1 MATVTKTVGASDSAD
16 YATISLWYNARRS
29 QPSSGDTEVCVLEDG
44 DHDWNGWQGGWADV
58 DLTVKF
64 QAQNSHG
71 GVWANGARIVP
82 TGQMSFPSR
91 EDDTTIEF
99 IDLVFDFPAAYR
111 PLYLGTSSTTT
122 SKTVNVTMTRCL
134 AYNASTNSPIIRNGN
149 NAPGATNITAT
160 NCVLESEGAPWCDVP
175 YSSSTQT
182 DTYVVMTACTVRDA
196 IVTLQRHSSNSS
208 TNSSVVTNGCLIAID
223 ASMNGG
229 QMVALTANS
238 YARGGSSVDCITTE
252 AEATHDNWA
261 DNSRTNATYGVTF
274 NIDGSA
280 PASGEVSWVGG
291 TPPKL
296 DFSLVEN
303 ANNLAI
309 GYATNA
315 TMPSGDIEGNV
326 RPASPDAGAY
336 QSATSVSLT
345 PGVGSLTTTS
355 LTPSVSVATV
365 LTPGV
370 TALSM
375 TPSVATAVV
384 ATNLTPGVA
393 ALAITTL
400 APSAVATSSAFLIP
414 GTVALSTTQFVPV
427 VGVGH
432 SLTPGLAQLVIA
444 GAESDLI
451 PVVVASTPRSII
463 THGSWTTATDFV
475 AGDEWAVTISGAA
488 ANAPQ
493 IRVQLIF
500 E

>member
-29 QPSSGDTEVCVLEDG
+29 QPASGDTEVCVLEDG
-44 DHDWNGWQGGWADV
+44 DHDWSSWQGGWNDV
-58 DLTVKF
+58 DLTIKF

-71 GVWANGARIVP
+71 GVWASGARIVP
-82 TGQMSFPSR
+82 TGHMSLPTR

-122 SKTVNVTMTRCL
+122 SKTINVTLTRCL
-134 AYNASTNSPIIRNGN
+134 AYNASTNIPIVRNGN
-149 NAPGATNITAT
+149 NAPGVTNITAT
-160 NCVLESEGAPWCDVP
+160 NCVFEGEGCPWYDVP
-175 YSSSTQT
+175 YSSSSQT

-196 IVTLQRHSSNSS
+196 LITLQRHASNTT
-208 TNSSVVTNGCLIAID
+208 TNSSVVANGCLIAID
-223 ASMNGG
+223 SSMNGG
-229 QMVALTANS
+229 QMVAFNAAN

-355 LTPSVSVATV
+355 LTPSASVATV
-365 LTPGV
+365 LTPGT
-370 TALSM
+370 TALSI
-375 TPSVATAVV
+375 TPLVSTALV

-393 ALAITTL
+393 TL
-400 APSAVATSSAFLIP
+400 ATTALTPSAVATSSTFLTP
-414 GTVALSTTQFVPV
+414 GTVALSTTQLVPTI
-427 VGVGH
+427 GIGH
-432 SLTPGLAQLVIA
+432 SLTPGLGQLTLSGKAPSSVTNTPKSVI
-444 GAESDLI
+444 
-451 PVVVASTPRSII
+451 STGQWSSSI
-463 THGSWTTATDFV
+463 DFAV
-475 AGDEWAVTISGAA
+475 GDEWVVTIDGPS
-488 ANAPQ
+488 ANAPRV
-493 IRVQLIF
+493 RVQLLF
-500 E
+500 S

>member
-1 MATVTKTVGASDSAD
+1 MATVTKIVGASDSAD

-44 DHDWNGWQGGWADV
+44 NHDWSSWQGGWADV

-71 GVWANGARIVP
+71 GVWSSGARIVP
-82 TGQMSFPSR
+82 TGHMSLPSR

-196 IVTLQRHSSNSS
+196 IVTLQRHASNSS

-223 ASMNGG
+223 SSMNGG

-252 AEATHDNWA
+252 AEGTHDNWA

-274 NIDGSA
+274 HIDGTTPS
-280 PASGEVSWVGG
+280 SGQVSWVGG
-291 TPPKL
+291 SGPKY
-296 DFSLVEN
+296 DFNLVEN

-309 GYATNA
+309 GYANNA
-315 TMPSGDIEGNV
+315 TMPSDDIEGDV

-336 QSATSVSLT
+336 QS
-345 PGVGSLTTTS
+345 TTAIT
-355 LTPSVSVATV
+355 
-365 LTPGV
+365 
-370 TALSM
+370 
-375 TPSVATAVV
+375 
-384 ATNLTPGVA
+384 LTPGVA
-393 ALAITTL
+393 SLITSTLTPTASLPIAINPGFVALATSGF
-400 APSAVATSSAFLIP
+400 APSLVADDDLIP
-414 GTVALSTTQFVPV
+414 GTATLTLTNFAPLLPTFKTITTT
-427 VGVGH
+427 GNW
-432 SLTPGLAQLVIA
+432 S
-444 GAESDLI
+444 
-451 PVVVASTPRSII
+451 
-463 THGSWTTATDFV
+463 TATTFA
-475 AGDEWAVTISGAA
+475 AGDEWALTLTGPA

-493 IRVQLIF
+493 VIVQLQF
-500 E
+500 DTP

>member
-29 QPSSGDTEVCVLEDG
+29 QPSSGDTEVCILEDG
-44 DHDWNGWQGGWADV
+44 DHDWSSWQGGWADV
-58 DLTVKF
+58 NLTIKF
-64 QAQNSHG
+64 QAENSHG

-82 TGQMSFPSR
+82 TGQMSLPSR

-111 PLYLGTSSTTT
+111 PLYLATSSTTT
-122 SKTVNVTMTRCL
+122 SKTINVTLTRCL

-149 NAPGATNITAT
+149 NAPGVTNITAT
-160 NCVLESEGAPWCDVP
+160 NCVLEGEGGQWYDVP
-175 YSSSTQT
+175 YSSSTAT
-182 DTYVVMTACTVRDA
+182 DSYVVLTACTVRDA
-196 IVTLQRHSSNSS
+196 IITLQRHTSNSTS
-208 TNSSVVTNGCLIAID
+208 NGSVVANGCLIAID
-223 ASMNGG
+223 SSMNGG
-229 QMVALTANS
+229 QMVRLTANS
-238 YARGGSSVDCITTE
+238 YARGGSSVDCITSE

-291 TPPKL
+291 SGPKY

-309 GYATNA
+309 GYVTNA

-326 RPASPDAGAY
+326 RPGSPDAGAY

-370 TALSM
+370 TALSI

-384 ATNLTPGVA
+384 ATNLTPGLA
-393 ALAITTL
+393 ALATTTL
-400 APSAVATSSAFLIP
+400 APSATATSSVFLTP

-427 VGVGH
+427 AGTGH
-432 SLTPGLAQLVIA
+432 SLTPGFAQLVVA
-444 GAESDLI
+444 SAEAPSPPIVDS
-451 PVVVASTPRSII
+451 STPRSVI
-463 THGSWTTATDFV
+463 TQGSWSTTTDFV

-488 ANAPQ
+488 ANAPRV
-493 IRVQLIF
+493 RVQLIF
-500 E
+500 V